1 MGHFIVF
8 EGPDGTG
15 KSTIATKVAD
25 LLKQDGFD
33 VLRTFDPGDTK
44 IGQRIREIL
53 LDKKNDD
60 MSPATEILLYCA
72 ARAQMAK
79 QIIKPA
85 LDDGKVIICDRYT
98 LSTFVYQVLTGA
110 WTEEQV
116 RWLIDFGSEDVQ
128 PHMMLVLHAP
138 LDVCLGR
145 MNKMGK
151 EADRL
156 ESKGRS
162 FFEAVHKRYMEEC
175 HKLYPSCET
184 VRVNAN
190 MELDDL
196 VKHVHMM
203 CKEHICRR

>member
-15 KSTIATKVAD
+15 KSTVANKVAG

-33 VLRTFDPGDTK
+33 VLRTCDPGDTK

-85 LDDGKVIICDRYT
+85 LDEGKIIICDRYT
-98 LSTFVYQVLTGA
+98 LSTFVYQVITGD

-116 RWLIDFGSEDVQ
+116 RWLIDFGSESAE
-128 PHMMLVLHAP
+128 PHTMIVLHAP

-145 MNKMGK
+145 MEKMGK

-156 ESKGRS
+156 ESKGRE

-175 HKLYPSCET
+175 DNLYHYCKT
-184 VRVNAN
+184 IRMNAN

-196 VKHVHMM
+196 VQNAYLM
-203 CKEHICRR
+203 CKQSICER